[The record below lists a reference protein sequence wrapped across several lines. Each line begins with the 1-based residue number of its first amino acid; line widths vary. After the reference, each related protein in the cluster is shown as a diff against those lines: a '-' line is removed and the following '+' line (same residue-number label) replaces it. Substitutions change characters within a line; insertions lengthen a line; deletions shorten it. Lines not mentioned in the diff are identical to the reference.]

1 LSAQSTA
8 PLLSVRNLRTY
19 FFTYRGVV
27 HAVEDVDLDIN
38 RGEVVGLVGET
49 GCGKTC
55 TALSTMRL
63 IQEPGRILAGE
74 ILLEGKD
81 LLKVE
86 EKEMR
91 SVRGSKIAMIFQN
104 PTAAL
109 NPVFSVGDQITEMIM
124 LHRNVDRAK
133 AEEEAEGWIKATG
146 IPSPHERLSHYPH
159 EFSVGMRQ
167 RIMIAIAL
175 SCQPS
180 LLIAD
185 EPTTGLDVTTQAQI
199 LDLLVELKAQYN
211 MSILYITHNLG
222 VVAQICDRVG
232 VMYAGGIVEFADVRT
247 IFKKPWHPYT
257 EGLIKALPTRFTV
270 DRDLVEIPGTV
281 PSLVNLPEGC
291 SFSDRCYRMRED
303 CKIKRPVLT
312 ELEPGHFVSCYYPAR

>member
-1 LSAQSTA
+1 LSARSTA
-8 PLLSVRNLRTY
+8 PLLSLRNLST
-19 FFTYRGVV
+19 FFYTYRGVV
-27 HAVEDVDLDIN
+27 HAVNGVNLDIN
-38 RGEVVGLVGET
+38 HGEVVGLVGET

-55 TALSTMRL
+55 TALSSMRL
-63 IQEPGRILAGE
+63 IKEPGRIVTGE

-81 LLKVE
+81 LLKVD

-91 SVRGSKIAMIFQN
+91 NLRGSKIAMIFQN

-109 NPVFSVGDQITEMIM
+109 NPVFNVGDQIVEMIM
-124 LHRNVDRAK
+124 LHKNLTEVKAK
-133 AEEEAEGWIKATG
+133 EEAEGWIKATG

-175 SCQPS
+175 SCRPS

-199 LDLLVELKAQYN
+199 LDLLVKLKGEYG

-232 VMYAGGIVEFADVRT
+232 VMYAGNIVEFADVRT
-247 IFKKPWHPYT
+247 IFKQPWHPYT

-270 DRDLVEIPGTV
+270 EQDLVEIPGTV
-281 PSLVNLPEGC
+281 PSLIDLPEGC
-291 SFSDRCYRMRED
+291 PFSDRCYRVRED
-303 CKIKRPVLT
+303 CKIKRPILT
-312 ELEPGHFVSCYYPAR
+312 QLEPGHFVSCYYPAR